1 MDTSNHLLINIAK
14 DVMNL
19 ADKLPLHEVSLS
31 NRLRDRSLEVIE
43 DGFLYLST
51 KEHVFLHKKEFLP
64 QLLAKVNVLSALVS
78 VVNERKYFEEE
89 ILKKIYEDINT
100 FAKELNSGLE
110 FNTSNV
116 SVEQKTHLVTPNPV
130 TSPGATSK
138 QHYVNETKTGYPQ
151 PQVSELPIAQA
162 VAVSSV
168 DNSIAQTMTN
178 EAPGTPHPLASGQA
192 VSVVW
197 KSGGI
202 ATKGWNFNE
211 GLLPDRQRHI
221 FILMRE
227 KRRSSLKEICQ
238 VFPNLSE
245 KTIRNDLN
253 ILCERGLIQRVGVAQ
268 RSYYITA

>member
-1 MDTSNHLLINIAK
+1 MEHTSNHLLINIAK

-51 KEHVFLHKKEFLP
+51 KEYVFLHKKEFLP
-64 QLLAKVNVLSALVS
+64 QLLAKVNVLSAFVS
-78 VVNERKYFEEE
+78 IVNERKYFEEQ

-100 FAKELNSGLE
+100 FAKELNAGLPQPAKVSQE
-110 FNTSNV
+110 QNINEMKTS
-116 SVEQKTHLVTPNPV
+116 
-130 TSPGATSK
+130 
-138 QHYVNETKTGYPQ
+138 YPQ
-151 PQVSELPIAQA
+151 PQVSELPVAQA
-162 VAVSSV
+162 VGVSSV
-168 DNSIAQTMTN
+168 DNSIAQTLPT
-178 EAPGTPHPLASGQA
+178 EAPQALAGQA

-197 KSGGI
+197 KGGGI

-253 ILCERGLIQRVGVAQ
+253 ILCDKGLIQRVGVAP